1 MDAASARMR
10 NNASNGLFGRLRP
23 YIWLLA
29 VLLLTLL
36 IIRIAQPQV
45 ELFPATHLFLHNAV
59 EMFSIIVAALI
70 FALSWHVHHEDH
82 LGPTALLGPAF
93 LAVALLDFFHI
104 LSYLGMPAVVT
115 PSSAEKAI
123 AFWLVARLVAAVA
136 LLAIALRPSPP
147 SVGTRTR
154 WLLLA
159 GAIALS
165 AAATAVI
172 LFFPVLPRTFIA
184 GAGLTPYKVVFEY
197 VLVGLYVAAGILLIA
212 PRNRPTVDA
221 PDMHASLAAAAMV
234 AAMSE
239 VFFTF
244 YASVYDIYNLAGHV
258 YKVIAFYLVY
268 RALFVG
274 TLRVSSST
282 ASALRERLHD
292 SEEHRNEALEARSE
306 TESRLQSVIDTAMDA
321 IVTVDEEQHIALF
334 NHAAERMFGCRAA
347 DAIGKP
353 LDRFLPARFRHA
365 HHAHIQRFGATGRT
379 ERVMGGGRALY
390 GLRANGEEFPIDAS
404 ISHTTSQGKRLYT
417 VILRDIT
424 DTNRMQDELRLAE
437 QRWRQALH
445 AGALGVFEWDAV
457 THRVYRSERYLQIL
471 GLSNAAIESSPEG
484 WLDFLHPDDCARA
497 ARISPAG
504 GADIPDQ
511 VAEELRIRP
520 PNGTEKWIA
529 VHGLVTRRDAAGMPQ
544 HMIGTV
550 TDITDRQ
557 RNQQRLRELV
567 AREQT
572 EIDEERKRIARA
584 LHDEL
589 GQTLTA
595 LRLDIDELKTRL
607 DDQARVQDVIGRME
621 QLAANGLTEMRR
633 LIGALRPQLLDDLG
647 IAAAAGY
654 LVEQTGVRLGIRTGF
669 REEGDFADLPAPLQV
684 TLYRIVQEALTN
696 IAKHAKANNIEVT
709 LARTDSE
716 VRVHVRDD
724 GRGFAADMPHKSD
737 SFGLFGMQERAALA
751 GGIVIVQ
758 SAPGEGTAIM
768 ARFPLA
774 PDERNRLLH

>member
-1 MDAASARMR
+1 MDAASARTR
-10 NNASNGLFGRLRP
+10 NNASGGLFGRLRP
-23 YIWLLA
+23 YVWLLA
-29 VLLLTLL
+29 FLLLTLL

-45 ELFPATHLFLHNAV
+45 ELTAATHLFLHNAV

-70 FALSWHVHHEDH
+70 FALGWHVQREDPH
-82 LGPTALLGPAF
+82 GPTTLLGPAF
-93 LAVALLDFFHI
+93 LAVALLDFFHM

-147 SVGTRTR
+147 SVGTR
-154 WLLLA
+154 WLFLA
-159 GAIALS
+159 GAIALG

-172 LFFPVLPRTFIA
+172 LFFPDVLPRTFIA
-184 GAGLTPYKVVFEY
+184 GAGLTPFKVVFEY
-197 VLVGLYVAAGILLIA
+197 VLVGLYVAAGVLLIA
-212 PRNRPTVDA
+212 PRNRSTVDA
-221 PDMHASLAAAAMV
+221 PDMHTSLAAAAMV

-258 YKVIAFYLVY
+258 YKVIAYYLVY

-274 TLRVSSST
+274 TLRASSRT
-282 ASALRERLHD
+282 ASTLRERLHD

-334 NHAAERMFGCRAA
+334 NHAAERIFGCRAA

-404 ISHTTSQGKRLYT
+404 ISHTTSQGKPLYT

-424 DTNRMQDELRLAE
+424 DTNRMQDELHLAE

-471 GLSNAAIESSPEG
+471 GLSNAAIESSPQG
-484 WLDFLHPDDCARA
+484 WLDFLHPDDRARA
-497 ARISPAG
+497 SRVSPAG

-511 VAEELRIRP
+511 FTEELRMLRP
-520 PNGTEKWIA
+520 DGAERWIA
-529 VHGLVTRRDAAGMPQ
+529 VNGLVTRRDAAGMPQ

-557 RNQQRLRELV
+557 RNQQRLRELI

-595 LRLDIDELKTRL
+595 LRLDIDELKARL
-607 DDQARVQDVIGRME
+607 DNQARVQDVIGCMD
-621 QLAANGLTEMRR
+621 QLVANGLGEMRR

-647 IAAAAGY
+647 VAAAAAY
-654 LVEQTGVRLGIRTGF
+654 LVEQTGVRLGIRAGF
-669 REEGDFADLPAPLQV
+669 REEGEFADLPATLQV

-696 IAKHAKANNIEVT
+696 IAKHAEAESIDVI

-724 GRGFAADMPHKSD
+724 GQGFSSGMPHKPG
-737 SFGLFGMQERAALA
+737 SFGLSGMQERAALA
-751 GGIVIVQ
+751 GGTVIVQ
-758 SAPGEGTAIM
+758 SAPGEGTTIM

-774 PDERNRLLH
+774 PDERMDRLLH